1 MGEWFNLSEYAAQLG
16 TAYYRNVID
25 AEWRRTGWLVVGGVT
40 LGWMLTPFFVE
51 TALVHPSDMIRALA
65 RLQGLPKPEVFT
77 VQQLASG
84 FIETVIAFV
93 VLMVFQFVGTVL
105 FYRRAQL
112 LNFGPVAVPSLW
124 PLAALLTGVL
134 GSAAW
139 LVGTGQFD
147 PVGSLVGFSSMAVTV
162 AAERIVNGLG
172 RDFVFPA
179 PTGQHPPIPS

>member
-1 MGEWFNLSEYAAQLG
+1 MGNWFSLSEYVAQLQ

-40 LGWMLTPFFVE
+40 LGWVLTPFFVE
-51 TALVHPSDMIRALA
+51 TALVHPSDIIRKLA
-65 RLQGLPKPEVFT
+65 EFQGLAKPEVFT

-84 FIETVIAFV
+84 FIETVIGFL

-134 GSAAW
+134 GNAAW
-139 LVGTGQFD
+139 IVAGQCE
-147 PVGSLVGFSSMAVTV
+147 PVGCLVGFSSVAVTV

-172 RDFVFPA
+172 RDFVFPV
-179 PTGQHPPIPS
+179 PTGQHPPITW